1 MSKKILKYTIRT
13 HKIDSNLIEIFV
25 RDYPTI
31 TCDYTTFSVNEGHAA
46 ACESYYRRCTRPAT
60 EKEIDSIKETTLKT
74 FKELYSND
82 YELQYLKRLPR

>member
-46 ACESYYRRCTRPAT
+46 ACESYYRCCTRPAT
-60 EKEIDSIKETTLKT
+60 ENEIESIKGTTLKT

>member
-1 MSKKILKYTIRT
+1 MKKQILKYTIRT

-31 TCDYTTFSVNEGHAA
+31 TCAYTAFSVKEGHSA
-46 ACESYYRRCTRPAT
+46 ACESYYSKCTRPAN
-60 EKEIDSIKETTLKT
+60 EKEIESIKDTTLKI
-74 FKELYSND
+74 FKELHGDD